1 MLKFGPFELDEP
13 RRALRLQGRELS
25 LQPRIFDLLIYLINS
40 RTRVVSK
47 DELLDAVWGGVTV
60 TDNSLQRAVS
70 TLRTILREG
79 GMESA
84 VRNFPRNGYR
94 FCVELDER
102 APSPRNESK
111 LEILKPDA
119 SSLSA
124 AGKAVTEQRWQDA
137 VTQYEKA
144 DADRLLAGDDL
155 DRWSLALQCVGKPS
169 DAIPL
174 LVRAVAEHTKAGSP
188 DLAAT
193 SGVTLS
199 AIHAERGE
207 IAVAKGWLARAH
219 DLAADAPDC
228 RAIGLIL
235 WMESRIAAS
244 EAHPHEALSKAD
256 AAYKFGRNHGYIE
269 IESLGLMYRGFF
281 QLCLGD
287 TDNGLADQDHAAALA
302 LSQNIDPLTGGTL
315 YCNILWACRTFGD
328 WARASQWT
336 LGYQQF
342 CSVGKMEFSGSCQL
356 HRAEVLGIQGTLAD
370 AIAHIS
376 ESLSKLTGE
385 APWAVGDA
393 YRVLGDIRSAMGDD
407 IEALEAYERSYALG
421 WDPQPGHAMLL
432 LERGESEAAYLGLE
446 RSLLGENW
454 WTLQRQGILLG
465 HLAVVA
471 ARSGKH
477 DRACAI
483 IEDLTGQAHRWP
495 MASIRA
501 LTNEASAY
509 LVYEANPKKALDYFH
524 LARQLWTSVD
534 SHINA
539 TRLRLRLAELQLRLG
554 DKTGAV
560 HEIRAAIASAKEHGA
575 KKLLRQASALLPT
588 DAG

>member
-1 MLKFGPFELDEP
+1 MTLKFGPFELDEP
-13 RRALRLQGRELS
+13 RRALLLQGRELS
-25 LQPRIFDLLIYLINS
+25 LQPRIFDLLIYLINA

-60 TDNSLQRAVS
+60 TDNSLQRAIS

-102 APSPRNESK
+102 TPSPQSE
-111 LEILKPDA
+111 LAPDA

-124 AGKAVTEQRWQDA
+124 ARQAAAERRWQDA
-137 VTQYEKA
+137 VAQYEQA
-144 DADRLLAGDDL
+144 DGEASLTGEDL

-174 LVRAVAEHTKAGSP
+174 LVRAVAEHTKAGRP

-193 SGVTLS
+193 SAVTLS
-199 AIHAERGE
+199 TIHGERGE
-207 IAVAKGWLARAH
+207 MAVSKGWLARGQ

-228 RAIGLIL
+228 RAIGQIL
-235 WMESRIAAS
+235 WMESRIAAV
-244 EAHPHEALSKAD
+244 EAHPHEALRKAD
-256 AAYKFGRNHGYIE
+256 AAYKFGRDHGYIE

-281 QLCLGD
+281 QLSLGD
-287 TDNGLADQDHAAALA
+287 TDSGLADQDHAAALA
-302 LSQNIDPLTGGTL
+302 LSRNIDPLTGGTL

-328 WARASQWT
+328 WARANQWT

-342 CSVGKMEFSGSCQL
+342 CSKSRMEFAGSCQL

-370 AIAHIS
+370 AVEHIS
-376 ESLSKLTGE
+376 DALSRLTGD

-393 YRVLGDIRSAMGDD
+393 YRVLGDIRSAMGDED
-407 IEALEAYERSYALG
+407 EALVAYERSYALG

-432 LERGESEAAYLGLE
+432 LERGHFDAAYLSLE
-446 RSLLGENW
+446 RSLIGESW

-477 DRACAI
+477 ERARAI
-483 IEDLTGQAHRWP
+483 VDDLTGQAHRWP

-501 LTNEASAY
+501 LTNEACGY
-509 LVYEANPKKALDYFH
+509 LEYKRDPKKALDYFH
-524 LARQLWTSVD
+524 LSRQLWTSVD

-554 DKTGAV
+554 DKTGAA
-560 HEIRAAIASAKEHGA
+560 HEIRAAMAAAKEHGA
-575 KKLLRQASALLPT
+575 KKLLKQASALL
-588 DAG
+588 AA